1 MASPSNLLKGKTAI
15 ITGSNRGIGKAIV
28 ERFADNGADI
38 IACARKDSEEFKAYV
53 LQISNKFKVK
63 IDPVYFDLSDEDR
76 IKEAFKFLYKDK
88 IKIDIL
94 VNNAGI
100 HHKGLLQMTPLEK
113 IREVF
118 EVNFFGHLKVTQIIS
133 RIMMHQHSGSII
145 NIASTSGLE
154 SYPGYSAYGSS
165 KAALIYATKVL
176 SQELA
181 SYQIRVN
188 AIAPGLTDT
197 NMLEKL
203 DQEAVKSMLSKGGLK
218 VVSSP
223 TEIADMALFLA
234 SDLSSGMN
242 GNVLRVER

>member
-1 MASPSNLLKGKTAI
+1 
-15 ITGSNRGIGKAIV
+15 
-28 ERFADNGADI
+28 
-38 IACARKDSEEFKAYV
+38 
-53 LQISNKFKVK
+53 
-63 IDPVYFDLSDEDR
+63 
-76 IKEAFKFLYKDK
+76 
-88 IKIDIL
+88 
-94 VNNAGI
+94 
-100 HHKGLLQMTPLEK
+100 
-113 IREVF
+113 
-118 EVNFFGHLKVTQIIS
+118 
-133 RIMMHQHSGSII
+133 MMHQHSGSII

-197 NMLEKL
+197 DMLEQL

>member
-1 MASPSNLLKGKTAI
+1 MTSPSNLLKGKTAI
-15 ITGSNRGIGKAIV
+15 VTGGNRGIGKAIV
-28 ERFADNGADI
+28 EKFAENGADI
-38 IACARKDSEEFKAYV
+38 IACARKESEGFSTFCN
-53 LQISNKFKVK
+53 LISEKFGGKV
-63 IDPVYFDLSDEDR
+63 DPVFFDLSDEDQ
-76 IKEAFKFLYKDK
+76 IKEAFNFLIKDK

-118 EVNFFGHLKVTQIIS
+118 EVNFFAQLKTIQIIS
-133 RIMMHQHSGSII
+133 RIMMHYQTGSII
-145 NIASTSGLE
+145 NIASASGIE

-176 SQELA
+176 SQELT

-197 NMLEKL
+197 DMLEQL
-203 DQEAVKSMLSKGGLK
+203 DHEAVETMLSEGGLK

-223 TEIADMALFLA
+223 AKIADMALFLA
-234 SDLSSGMN
+234 SDLSYDISGQ
-242 GNVLRVER
+242 VLRVGR

>member
-1 MASPSNLLKGKTAI
+1 MTNLEKYNDIFINRFQPNGIPLEQLTYQSVQLWDSVGHMGLIAELEELFDIMMDTDDIIDFSSYEKGKEILKNMASPSNLLKGKTAI

-118 EVNFFGHLKVTQIIS
+118 EVNF
-133 RIMMHQHSGSII
+133 
-145 NIASTSGLE
+145 
-154 SYPGYSAYGSS
+154 
-165 KAALIYATKVL
+165 
-176 SQELA
+176 
-181 SYQIRVN
+181 
-188 AIAPGLTDT
+188 
-197 NMLEKL
+197 L
-203 DQEAVKSMLSKGGLK
+203 D
-218 VVSSP
+218 
-223 TEIADMALFLA
+223 I
-234 SDLSSGMN
+234 
-242 GNVLRVER
+242 